1 MIKSI
6 FISHHFDEKGLE
18 LAESVKALVS
28 SHNIQPVTGRR
39 LEGEVLSNG
48 VKSRI
53 DNCQATIV
61 LLTNRE
67 EGKNNQWVK
76 DERAYADGKNHNI
89 ISLLDKGLYD
99 EGMYSN
105 NERLRI
111 EWDALHKCIL
121 ELSETIKK
129 WKKKK
134 GNNLKVLI
142 QPEEIS
148 KKISKDSGNARIRY
162 KVLDSNDYDTDVS
175 WKDTRV
181 RINPG
186 GATINIP
193 GVKENDQIEI
203 NVQVDG
209 ETWTSPVINPIAMV
223 KLEMI

>member
-6 FISHHFDEKGLE
+6 FISHHFDDKGLE

-53 DNCQATIV
+53 DTCQATIV

-76 DERAYADGKNHNI
+76 DERAYADGKNHSI

-99 EGMYSN
+99 NGMYSS

-111 EWDALHKCIL
+111 EWDSLHKCIL

-129 WKKKK
+129 WKKRK

-148 KKISKDSGNARIRY
+148 KKISDNYEDAIIKY
-162 KVLDSNDYDTDVS
+162 KVMDKEDFDTDVS
-175 WKDTRV
+175 WKNTKARRNV
-181 RINPG
+181 G
-186 GATINIP
+186 GATINIS

-203 NVQVDG
+203 KVQVDG

-223 KLEMI
+223 KLEKK